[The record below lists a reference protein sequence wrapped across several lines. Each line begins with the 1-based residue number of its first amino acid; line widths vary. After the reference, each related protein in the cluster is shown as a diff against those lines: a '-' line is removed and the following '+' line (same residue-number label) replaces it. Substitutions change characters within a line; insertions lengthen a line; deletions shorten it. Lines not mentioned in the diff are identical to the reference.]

1 MKNMKIGIAVLGV
14 VFVSL
19 TSCSGDQPFC
29 KCIEEA
35 DANQLEFVGNCSY
48 INDLSAEEFDAEM
61 LKCELEG
68 FEMLLR

>member
-1 MKNMKIGIAVLGV
+1 MKFGIVVLGV
-14 VFVSL
+14 LFFGLV
-19 TSCSGDQPFC
+19 SCSGDQSFC

-35 DANQLEFVGNCSY
+35 SADQLDFTGDCAY
-48 INDLSAEEFDAEM
+48 INEMSSEEFDAEM